1 VIDGVP
7 NVLLGLAMLSG
18 GILFLWSLL
27 TWARR
32 AANVLVRARG
42 DLPGKGPDMQVEVD
56 YMQRFPESRFEN

>member
-1 VIDGVP
+1 
-7 NVLLGLAMLSG
+7 MLSG

-27 TWARR
+27 AWARR